1 MTIVKRFSSIATLFL
16 FLLMPIESF
25 AEIDN
30 ISSAINK
37 AGRQRMLSQ
46 RIVAT
51 YCQIGQEIQ
60 TSKSRKQLKKA
71 INLFDE
77 QLVELKD
84 YRKSG
89 KINKQLARVTSLW
102 KPVKEIATSP
112 VDRSK
117 AEELRLLAEDLLK
130 ASHRVVIMLQDE
142 SGTKKG
148 QLVNVSG
155 RQRMLSQRMANL
167 YTLQSWGFTSSEY
180 TGDYSQALNEFKGAL
195 TELRS
200 SELNTEEIN
209 KKLAKAKREFAMFQR
224 SSHHKDGEFIPLML
238 KLSADKLLVVMND
251 VTGLYE
257 ALGNGG

>member
-1 MTIVKRFSSIATLFL
+1 MAITKHLSAISILFL
-16 FLLMPIESF
+16 FLLLPVEGF
-25 AEIDN
+25 AEIEN

-60 TSKSRKQLKKA
+60 TKKSRKQLKKA
-71 INLFDE
+71 ISLFDE

-84 YRKSG
+84 YRKTG
-89 KINKQLARVTSLW
+89 KINKQLQRVTTLW
-102 KPVKEIATSP
+102 EPVKEIAMKP
-112 VDRSK
+112 VDRSQ

-130 ASHRVVIMLQDE
+130 AAHRVVILLQDE

-148 QLVNVSG
+148 RLVNISG

-195 TELRS
+195 AELRS
-200 SELNTEEIN
+200 SELNTE
-209 KKLAKAKREFAMFQR
+209 
-224 SSHHKDGEFIPLML
+224 
-238 KLSADKLLVVMND
+238 
-251 VTGLYE
+251 
-257 ALGNGG
+257 